1 MRLTRSDLLNK
12 FLVNIGKNG
21 SSDATILSD
30 FNMNLSQRYQMV
42 LAHFQDFQTQK
53 TVTTSSVATQQY
65 YHYPIGI
72 SKIDNVYATINNVK
86 YTLEIINS
94 QRTWN
99 VFNSIQI
106 QPSVFPQYI
115 FPRRDDFGIWPI
127 PQTVYTITFSSYL
140 RDRDLLVDDYKEGT
154 VTIDNGS
161 ATLVGIG
168 TTFTPAMVGR
178 FFQVTDTTNPD
189 YNWWYRI
196 SGYNTAQSLTLENSW
211 QGTTIAAGVSY
222 RIGQCP
228 EIPEEGH
235 IMLVD
240 GVTADYYSGMRADAE
255 KATAWNNR
263 FWTGDMNNNNRKLG
277 DDNIKGGLIGLVNKY
292 ADRDDHALVTR
303 QKRTWPP
310 VLKVWGMSI
319 NP

>member
-1 MRLTRSDLLNK
+1 MKLTRTDLKNK
-12 FLVNIGKNG
+12 YLINIGKQG
-21 SSDATILSD
+21 AVDTTLIAD

-42 LAHFQDFQTQK
+42 LSHLQDYQTQK
-53 TVTTSSVATQQY
+53 TVTTSSVAAQQY
-65 YHYPIGI
+65 YHYPLGI
-72 SKIDNVYATINNVK
+72 TKIDNVYATINNVK
-86 YTLEIINS
+86 YPLETVNS
-94 QRTWN
+94 QLTWN
-99 VFNSIQI
+99 IFNAIQI
-106 QPSVFPQYI
+106 QPSVFPRFI

-127 PQTVYTITFSSYL
+127 PQTVYTITFSSFI
-140 RDRDLLVDDYKEGT
+140 RDRDLLVDDYTTGT

-168 TTFTPAMVGR
+168 TAWTAAMVGR
-178 FFQVTDTTNPD
+178 FFQVTDTANAD

-211 QGTTIAAGVSY
+211 QGTTIAAGVAY

-240 GVTADYYSGMRADAE
+240 GVTADYYSGIRADVD
-255 KATAWNNR
+255 KGTAWNNR
-263 FWTGDMNNNNRKLG
+263 FWTGDMNNNTRKLG

-292 ADRDDHALVTR
+292 ADRDNHALVTR
-303 QKRTWPP
+303 RKNVWTPASR
-310 VLKVWGMSI
+310 VWGYSI
-319 NP
+319 TP